1 MHILLTGGTGQLG
14 RFIADA
20 LLSSGHE
27 LTFLGRTPPPDGQGG
42 FLEWDLSSEDVAL
55 PPADALIHCALEH
68 VPGRYRGG
76 EGDDP
81 QGFWDRNAE
90 GTQKLFIAAKA
101 AGIGH
106 CVFLSS
112 RAVYTDNKRWEVL
125 SETAET
131 QPEELYGLVKLAGEV
146 ALEQLCGDG
155 MSGTALRV
163 TGVYG
168 MPPGLLSHKWSGLFS
183 TLEAGQP
190 VPPRVGTEVHGED
203 LAAAVE
209 TVLARDHAK
218 TEAFEIY
225 NVSDLLLDRH
235 DLLRLYA
242 KARGLEFKL
251 PHRADIPLGVMDCGK
266 LKVLGWTPGGERR
279 LEAFIREAA
288 EFKEGAGQ

>member
-1 MHILLTGGTGQLG
+1 MHVLLTGGTGQLG

-20 LLSSGHE
+20 LLRSGHD

-42 FLEWDLSSEDVAL
+42 FLQWDLSSDNVAL
-55 PPADALIHCALEH
+55 PAADALVHCALEH

-90 GTQKLFIAAKA
+90 GTQRLFIAAKA

-106 CVFLSS
+106 CIFLSS

-125 SETAET
+125 TEAAEAK
-131 QPEELYGLVKLAGEV
+131 PEELYGIVKLAGEV
-146 ALEQLCGDG
+146 ALEQLSGDG
-155 MSGTALRV
+155 MLGTALRV

-168 MPPGLLSHKWSGLFS
+168 IPPGLTTHKWSDLFRNF
-183 TLEAGQP
+183 EDGQLLP
-190 VPPRVGTEVHGED
+190 SRVATEVHGED

-209 TVLARDHAK
+209 TALARDPAR
-218 TEAFEIY
+218 TDAFEVY

-235 DLLRLYA
+235 DLLGLYA
-242 KARGLEFKL
+242 KARGLDIKL
-251 PHRADIPLGVMDCGK
+251 PHRADGPVGVMECGK
-266 LKVLGWTPGGERR
+266 LKVLGWEPGGERR
-279 LEAFIREAA
+279 LEDFVREAA
-288 EFKEGAGQ
+288 ALKDAGQ

>member
-20 LLSSGHE
+20 LLRSGHE
-27 LTFLGRTPPPDGQGG
+27 LTFLGRTPPPDGKRG
-42 FLEWDLSSEDVAL
+42 FLQWDLSSTDMAL
-55 PPADALIHCALEH
+55 PSADALIHCALEH
-68 VPGRYRGG
+68 APGRYRGG

-90 GTQKLFIAAKA
+90 GTQRLFVAAKA
-101 AGIGH
+101 AGIDH

-125 SETAET
+125 TETSDAK
-131 QPEELYGLVKLAGEV
+131 PEELYGLVKLAGEV

-155 MSGTALRV
+155 MRGTVLRA

-168 MPPGLLSHKWSGLFS
+168 IPPGLSGHKWSELFGAFEEGL
-183 TLEAGQP
+183 L
-190 VPPRVGTEVHGED
+190 VPSRVGTEVHGED

-209 TVLARDHAK
+209 AVLGRDPAK
-218 TEAFEIY
+218 TEAFEVY

-235 DLLRLYA
+235 DLLSLYA
-242 KARGLEFKL
+242 KARGLDLKL

-266 LKVLGWTPGGERR
+266 LKVLGWAPGGERR
-279 LEAFIREAA
+279 LEEFVRQAA
-288 EFKEGAGQ
+288 ELKGIAAQ

>member
-20 LLSSGHE
+20 LLRSGHE

-42 FLEWDLSSEDVAL
+42 FLAWDLSSEEVSL
-55 PPADALIHCALEH
+55 PSADALIHCALEH

-90 GTQKLFIAAKA
+90 GTQRLFVAAKA

-125 SETAET
+125 SETADAK
-131 QPEELYGLVKLAGEV
+131 PEELYGLVKLAGEV

-155 MSGTALRV
+155 MIGTALRA

-168 MPPGLLSHKWSGLFS
+168 IPPGLSSHKWSELFS
-183 TLEAGQP
+183 AFEEGQL
-190 VPPRVGTEVHGED
+190 VPSRVGTEVHGAD
-203 LAAAVE
+203 LAAAAE
-209 TVLARDHAK
+209 AVLARDPER
-218 TEAFEIY
+218 TEAFEVF

-235 DLLRLYA
+235 DLLSLYA
-242 KARGLEFKL
+242 KARGLDLKL
-251 PHRADIPLGVMDCGK
+251 PHRADVPVGVMDCGK
-266 LKVLGWTPGGERR
+266 LKLLGWVPGGEGR
-279 LEAFIREAA
+279 LEEFIREAA
-288 EFKEGAGQ
+288 ELRDGASQ